1 MNMDTWLRR
10 WQALAPRE
18 QWLAYG
24 AGLAVCGLLYVQF
37 VGTPIAA
44 RLTSQTTEYQAV
56 EARGLEAAATLAK
69 LHAALEADPN
79 IPYNRAL
86 LLASTDSAKLL
97 EQIDHS
103 TGQLISPEK
112 MRAVLQDLLKA
123 QTGLQ
128 LVSLESFTTP
138 VELPSADLV
147 DTTKARAPASSVV
160 LYRHGVHLKLEGGYF
175 ELLRYLQAVQGT
187 PWKLNW
193 DSLDYRVGE
202 AGAAHAQIS
211 LQLYTLSRY
220 VGWIGV

>member
-1 MNMDTWLRR
+1 MNTDQWLQR
-10 WQALAPRE
+10 WRALAPRE

-24 AGLAVCGLLYVQF
+24 TGLALCGLLYVQF
-37 VGTPIAA
+37 IGTPIAA
-44 RLTSQTTEYQAV
+44 RFTRQTTDYQAV
-56 EARGLEAAATLAK
+56 EARGVATAATLAK

-86 LLASTDSAKLL
+86 LSASTDSARLL
-97 EQIDHS
+97 AQIDHS
-103 TGQLISPEK
+103 TGQLISPAN

-138 VELPSADLV
+138 VELSTVA
-147 DTTKARAPASSVV
+147 TTKTLTPASPVV

-187 PWKLNW
+187 QWTLNW

-220 VGWIGV
+220 AGWIGV

>member
-1 MNMDTWLRR
+1 MNTDKWLQR
-10 WQALAPRE
+10 WRALAPRE

-24 AGLAVCGLLYVQF
+24 VGLALCGLLYVQF

-44 RLTSQTTEYQAV
+44 RFTSQTTDYQAV
-56 EARGLEAAATLAK
+56 EARSVATAATLAK

-86 LLASTDSAKLL
+86 LLASSDNAKLL

-103 TGQLISPEK
+103 TGQLISPDK

-138 VELPSADLV
+138 VELSSIAA
-147 DTTKARAPASSVV
+147 TKTQTPASALL

-187 PWKLNW
+187 QWKLNW

-220 VGWIGV
+220 AGWIGV

>member
-1 MNMDTWLRR
+1 MNTVKWLQR

-18 QWLAYG
+18 QWLAY
-24 AGLAVCGLLYVQF
+24 AVGLALCGVLYVQF

-44 RLTSQTTEYQAV
+44 RLTSQTIDSQAV
-56 EARGLEAAATLAK
+56 EARGVATAATLAK

-86 LLASTDSAKLL
+86 LLASTDSARLL

-103 TGQLISPEK
+103 TGQLISPDK

-138 VELPSADLV
+138 VELSSDAA
-147 DTTKARAPASSVV
+147 TKTHTPASAVV

-175 ELLRYLQAVQGT
+175 ALLRYLQAVQGT
-187 PWKLNW
+187 QWTLNW

-220 VGWIGV
+220 AGWIGV